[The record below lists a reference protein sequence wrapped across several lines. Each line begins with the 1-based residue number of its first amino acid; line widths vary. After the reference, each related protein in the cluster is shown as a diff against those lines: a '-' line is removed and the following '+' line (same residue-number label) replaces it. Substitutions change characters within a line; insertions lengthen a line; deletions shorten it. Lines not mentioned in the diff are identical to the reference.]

1 MEEFQ
6 SRRLFFML
14 KICALLSLA
23 CSGLCFGQSK
33 WNLIDPLP
41 QTNALFS
48 VTYGNK
54 LFVAVGILGS
64 ILTSPDAAIWTIRNS
79 VQNYDYL
86 RSVTYGNG
94 QFVVVGD
101 REMLFGNFH
110 GTTGVV
116 CTSFNA
122 SAWTNVSDGTWEE
135 FYSVIYAKNQFVLAG
150 GIGDIPF
157 GMILTS
163 TDAGILTRK
172 FIDTSS
178 VSPLYSVTYGDSQ
191 FVAVGV
197 GGEIV
202 CSPDAVT
209 WTIKKTASINSEL
222 SSVTYGDS
230 QFVVVGSGGVIF
242 TSPDAVTWTIRNSG
256 TAKNLFNITYG
267 NGQFVVVGDSGIILT
282 SPSAKAWTVR
292 NSGTTKLLYSVAYGD
307 SQFVAVGDSGII
319 LTSTA
324 DVSGIANQPKSKM
337 SDNGRIKVKCAN
349 TSISVILPKA
359 TAANRYKVGLF
370 TVSGKKVYVATFGAG
385 NGVINVPALKFQAG
399 MYYISIEGNGISRIS
414 SPIIVTR

>member
-1 MEEFQ
+1 MAEVQGRQ
-6 SRRLFFML
+6 SFFML
-14 KICALLSLA
+14 KICVLLSLA

-157 GMILTS
+157 GMILTA
-163 TDAGILTRK
+163 TDAGIWTRK

-202 CSPDAVT
+202 SSPDAVT
-209 WTIKKTASINSEL
+209 WTIKKTASINFL

-256 TAKNLFNITYG
+256 MAKNLFNITYG
-267 NGQFVVVGDSGIILT
+267 NGQFVVVGDSGVILT
-282 SPSAKAWTVR
+282 SPDAAIWTLR
-292 NSGTTKLLYSVAYGD
+292 SSGTTKFLYSVTYGD
-307 SQFVAVGDSGII
+307 SQFVAVGDGGTI
-319 LTSTA
+319 LTSKA
-324 DVSGIANQPKSKM
+324 DKTGIAVHPKLAM
-337 SDNGRIKVKCAN
+337 PDNSRIKVKSAN
-349 TSISVILPKA
+349 CSISVMFPNA
-359 TAANRYKVGLF
+359 TEANRFKVGLF
-370 TVSGKKVYVATFGAG
+370 TVAGKRVYFATSGGS
-385 NGVINVPALKFQAG
+385 NGVLHIPASIFPAG
-399 MYYISIEGNGISRIS
+399 MYYISIEDDHINRIS
-414 SPIIVTR
+414 SAFVLTR